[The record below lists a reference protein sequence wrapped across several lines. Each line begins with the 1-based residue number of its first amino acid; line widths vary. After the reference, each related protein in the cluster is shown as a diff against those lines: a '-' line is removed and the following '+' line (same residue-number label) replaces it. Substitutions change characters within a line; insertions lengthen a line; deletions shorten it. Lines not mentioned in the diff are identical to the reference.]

1 MLIVV
6 VHQRLEVV
14 ISLLKLVV
22 GGCGQLHARAGPRG
36 LMADHVLMDV
46 RRHSFC
52 VQPTVQPFS
61 VP

>member
-1 MLIVV
+1 M
-6 VHQRLEVV
+6 HQRLEVV

-22 GGCGQLHARAGPRG
+22 GGCEQLHARAALRG

-46 RRHSFC
+46 RRHSSC
-52 VQPTVQPFS
+52 VRPSVQPFS